1 MRSSE
6 WMTHDKFREKLV
18 KEESGRQSRVE
29 IPKCWI
35 ACIVS
40 SGLKQRE
47 PHSRVSRAS
56 VNSDLKPGNRMC
68 WQPHPWE
75 DTELVLLKF
84 RVWKEMDG
92 AWGLELGSSLGAVW
106 SLTGGQCWG
115 WPRLWAVWSLII
127 STQNKVIM
135 YAVWT
140 GTSEVMLT
148 VDEPWGLGST
158 VPSSCTYQFDH
169 ILTLGCLVKFQSTH
183 CWRCEVED
191 Q

>member
-6 WMTHDKFREKLV
+6 WMTRDKFREKQV
-18 KEESGRQSRVE
+18 KEESGRQSCVE

-47 PHSRVSRAS
+47 PHTAELAGPVSTLTSSQGTGCAGS
-56 VNSDLKPGNRMC
+56 LI
-68 WQPHPWE
+68 WE